1 MSSFIQTKL
10 TKHAR
15 STLILASTQSYL
27 LEYLKGDMESIYTK
41 LALCGSKKEWART
54 DTLFLYLSEVSK
66 GTVSLIKSKI
76 G

>member
-1 MSSFIQTKL
+1 
-10 TKHAR
+10 
-15 STLILASTQSYL
+15 
-27 LEYLKGDMESIYTK
+27 MESIYTK

-66 GTVSLIKSKI
+66 GTVSLITSKI